1 MNCKKIKK
9 DYLKFSSLSFEFET
23 IFQRNQYGTIYTLYS
38 DKFNLLKVGY
48 AGSDRELENNKLNT
62 DFILLDKK
70 IGKKRDLSLLIKI
83 LKEFGKDYSGNFEFH
98 YSHDLM
104 RHLSILGWPV
114 GSSLHKR
121 RRIKKELSFV

>member
-23 IFQRNQYGTIYTLYS
+23 ISQRNQYGTIYTLYS

-48 AGSDRELENNKLNT
+48 AKSDRELENNKLKT

-70 IGKKRDLSLLIKI
+70 IGKKSDLSLLIKI
-83 LKEFGKDYSGNFEFH
+83 LKEFGTDYSGNFDFH
-98 YSHDLM
+98 FSYDLM
-104 RHLSILGWPV
+104 RHLSTLGWPV

-121 RRIKKELSFV
+121 RRIKKELSFA